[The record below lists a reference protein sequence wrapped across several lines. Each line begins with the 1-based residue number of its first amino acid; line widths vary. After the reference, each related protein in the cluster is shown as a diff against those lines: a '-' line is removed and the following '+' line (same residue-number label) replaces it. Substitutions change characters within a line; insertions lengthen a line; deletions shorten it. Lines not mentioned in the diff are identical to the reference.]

1 MGKTPLFY
9 SVRGQPGKHL
19 TLDEPD
25 PGEAVPEPLN
35 DLDDVQTIELNASGK
50 TDAIAPPPPRRLP
63 PAPDTGPEDLIVRP
77 IVSEADDA
85 IIIRTDR
92 TAACFA
98 DGQSI
103 PDAQAMEASSPDPQ
117 PPAATA

>member
-9 SVRGQPGKHL
+9 TVKGQPGKHL

-25 PGEAVPEPLN
+25 PGDVLPEPI
-35 DLDDVQTIELNASGK
+35 DDSDAAQTVELNASGK
-50 TDAIAPPPPRRLP
+50 VDSATP
-63 PAPDTGPEDLIVRP
+63 PAPLQLPPVLDNGPEDRVLQP
-77 IVSEADDA
+77 IVTESDDA
-85 IIIRTDR
+85 IIVRADR

-103 PDAQAMEASSPDPQ
+103 PDLQAIEAPSPDLQ
-117 PPAATA
+117 PPASAP

>member
-9 SVRGQPGKHL
+9 TVRGEPGKHL

-25 PGEAVPEPLN
+25 PGEALPEPLN
-35 DLDDVQTIELNASGK
+35 DLDDAQTIELNASGK
-50 TDAIAPPPPRRLP
+50 TDAIAPQPARQLP
-63 PAPDTGPEDLIVRP
+63 PVPDAGPEDRILHP
-77 IVSEADDA
+77 IPPESDDA
-85 IIIRTDR
+85 IIIRADR
-92 TAACFA
+92 AAACFA

-103 PDAQAMEASSPDPQ
+103 PDVQAIETSGPDVQ